1 MRVLSF
7 LIVLISAVS
16 ATTSVNAGA
25 INIKIELD
33 ADHLP
38 RVLAADHQHTQ
49 RSLRRHDFAEV
60 AEIAEERAGL
70 EKVDALITT
79 MDDVVVM
86 AGKLVPTWKSALNKV
101 AEHSVLVKKLIE
113 KYPIAE
119 DLSLPALKELAR
131 VEAHGWSST
140 WSRWKK

>member
-101 AEHSVLVKKLIE
+101 AEHSVLVKKTHRE
-113 KYPIAE
+113 VSDCRGPE
-119 DLSLPALKELAR
+119 PSSPER
-131 VEAHGWSST
+131 VGES
-140 WSRWKK
+140 